1 MEYEI
6 VGDTLPVVICHLNKG
21 EKMISDIDYM
31 KFAMSQ
37 ESDKTEID
45 PVLRSRA
52 WSAVILGL
60 AMFWSIIELVV
71 CNVWI
76 IS

>member
-1 MEYEI
+1 
-6 VGDTLPVVICHLNKG
+6 
-21 EKMISDIDYM
+21 MISDIDYM
-31 KFAMSQ
+31 KLAMSQ

-52 WSAVILGL
+52 WSAVLVGL
-60 AMFWSIIELVV
+60 AMFWSIIALVV

-76 IS
+76 ISWAYIFWMAVCVIFMTAKS

>member
-1 MEYEI
+1 
-6 VGDTLPVVICHLNKG
+6 
-21 EKMISDIDYM
+21 MISDIDYM

-60 AMFWSIIELVV
+60 AMFWSIIALVV

>member
-1 MEYEI
+1 
-6 VGDTLPVVICHLNKG
+6 
-21 EKMISDIDYM
+21 MISDIDYM
-31 KFAMSQ
+31 KLAMSQ

-45 PVLRSRA
+45 PVLGSRA
-52 WSAVILGL
+52 WSAVLVGL
-60 AMFWSIIELVV
+60 AMFWSIIALVV

>member
-1 MEYEI
+1 
-6 VGDTLPVVICHLNKG
+6 
-21 EKMISDIDYM
+21 MISDIDYM
-31 KFAMSQ
+31 KLAMSQ

-52 WSAVILGL
+52 WSAVL
-60 AMFWSIIELVV
+60 AMFWSIIALVV

>member
-1 MEYEI
+1 
-6 VGDTLPVVICHLNKG
+6 
-21 EKMISDIDYM
+21 MISDIDYM
-31 KFAMSQ
+31 KLAMSQ

-52 WSAVILGL
+52 WSAVLVGL
-60 AMFWSIIELVV
+60 AMFWSIIALVV
-71 CNVWI
+71 WNVWI